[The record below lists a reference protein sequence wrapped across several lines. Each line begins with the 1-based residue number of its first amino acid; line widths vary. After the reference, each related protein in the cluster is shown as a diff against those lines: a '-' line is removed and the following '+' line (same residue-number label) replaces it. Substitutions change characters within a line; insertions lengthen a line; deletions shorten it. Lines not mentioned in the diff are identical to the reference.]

1 MPRKVRALLFS
12 LLVVTLAACSLIEG
26 GEQEATA
33 PPDSPT
39 STSEAE
45 EAEEPETRQADVES
59 IEVLILESFPV
70 QVNVIASGTLP
81 DACTT
86 LNEPAPRQE
95 GNTFVVNLT
104 ATRLPEEVCS
114 QAIVPFDKVIQLDV
128 EGLSAGTYTVS
139 VNGVTGTFTL
149 ETDNVVQVDEGEPT
163 PTAVAPDADTGGVE
177 GTVWHDLCSVSGGE
191 GDEPLVP
198 SDGCVALEQGVY
210 QANGILESDEPGIAG
225 IVVNLGEGACPASGL
240 GSATTGDAGDY
251 AFADLEPGTYCISV
265 DALGDNNSSVLVPG
279 DWTAPDAG
287 ADGVV
292 SAEVAVGGGDVASDV
307 NFGWDYQNLP
317 EPGEEGAAEG
327 ETEGEDECTDAAE
340 FVADVTVQDNEVL
353 PPGFVFTKTWR
364 LANNGTCTWT
374 SDYDLVF
381 AGGDR
386 MGGPQAQPLPRPVP
400 PNQAINLSVQMVAP
414 QINGTYRGD
423 WQLRNADGELFGIPN
438 EVTFWVQIVVSA
450 AIPEEGSTIAG
461 LVWSDLCEVTDETPS
476 AGCVDDGEGGFI
488 ANGILDGGEPRIAG
502 VSVALAEG
510 ACPATSVAATATT
523 GEDGRYTFTA
533 LEPGTYCVFINPE
546 GGNNV
551 GVLADGTWTSP
562 DVSAETVSLTV
573 EVAANDTASE
583 INFGWDVAAE

>member
-1 MPRKVRALLFS
+1 MPKEVRALLFS
-12 LLVVTLAACSLIEG
+12 LLVVTLAACSLTRG

-33 PPDSPT
+33 PSDTPT
-39 STSEAE
+39 STPEAE

-59 IEVLILESFPV
+59 IEVLVLESFPV

-86 LNEPAPRQE
+86 LNEPAPRLE

-114 QAIVPFDKVIQLDV
+114 QAVVPFDKVIQLDA

-149 ETDNVVQVDEGEPT
+149 ETDNVVGGEGEPT
-163 PTAVAPDADTGGVE
+163 PTAVAPDADTGGIE

-210 QANGILESDEPGIAG
+210 QANGILEADEPGIAG
-225 IVVNLGEGACPASGL
+225 IVVNLGEGACPADGL
-240 GSATTGDAGDY
+240 DSATTGDDGDY
-251 AFADLEPGTYCISV
+251 AFADLEPGTYCVSI
-265 DALGDNNSSVLVPG
+265 DALDDNNSSILVPG
-279 DWTAPDAG
+279 EWTVPEAG
-287 ADGVV
+287 AEGAVG
-292 SAEVAVGGGDVASDV
+292 AEVAVTAGDVASDV
-307 NFGWDYQNLP
+307 NFGWDYENLP
-317 EPGEEGAAEG
+317 EPGEEGA
-327 ETEGEDECTDAAE
+327 TEGEATAEGDDCIDAAE

-364 LANNGTCTWT
+364 LANSGTCTWT

-386 MGGPQAQPLPRPVP
+386 MGAPQAQPLPRPVA

-423 WQLRNADGELFGIPN
+423 WQLRNADGELFGIPD
-438 EVTFWVQIVVSA
+438 EITFWVQIVVSA
-450 AIPEEGSTIAG
+450 AVPEEGSTIAG
-461 LVWSDLCEVTDETPS
+461 LVWSDVCEVTDETPS
-476 AGCVDDGEGGFI
+476 AGCVDDGEGGFL
-488 ANGILDGGEPRIAG
+488 ANGTLDGGEPRIGG
-502 VSVALAEG
+502 VNVALAEG
-510 ACPATSVAATATT
+510 ACPATAVTSTT
-523 GEDGRYTFTA
+523 STDEAGRYSFTG

-546 GGNNV
+546 GGNNA
-551 GVLADGTWTSP
+551 GVLGDGTWTYP
-562 DVSAETVSLTV
+562 DVTEETVSLTV
-573 EVAANDTASE
+573 EVVANDTASD

>member
-1 MPRKVRALLFS
+1 MPEKVRALLFS
-12 LLVVTLAACSLIEG
+12 LLVVTLAACSLMEG

-33 PPDSPT
+33 PPDAPT
-39 STSEAE
+39 SAP
-45 EAEEPETRQADVES
+45 EAEEPGEEPEVREATVES
-59 IEVLILESFPV
+59 IEVLVLESFPV

-86 LNEPAPRQE
+86 LNEPTPRLE

-114 QAIVPFDKVIQLDV
+114 QAIVPFDKVISLDV
-128 EGLSAGTYTVS
+128 DGLSAGTYTVS

-149 ETDNVVQVDEGEPT
+149 DADNVASGEEGPT
-163 PTAVAPDADTGGVE
+163 PTAIAPDADTGGIE
-177 GTVWHDLCSVSGGE
+177 GTVWHDLCAVSGGD

-198 SDGCVALEQGVY
+198 SDGCVALEQSAY
-210 QANGILESDEPGIAG
+210 QANGILEADEPGIAG

-240 GSATTGDAGDY
+240 GSATTDDAGDY
-251 AFADLEPGTYCISV
+251 AFADLEPGTYCVSI
-265 DALGDNNSSVLVPG
+265 DALADDNASVLVPG
-279 DWTAPDAG
+279 VWTAPE
-287 ADGVV
+287 
-292 SAEVAVGGGDVASDV
+292 AEEEGTANTEVTVAAGDVAADV
-307 NFGWDYQNLP
+307 NFGWDYESLP
-317 EPGEEGAAEG
+317 EPDGDGEATA
-327 ETEGEDECTDAAE
+327 EGEDECTDGAE

-364 LANNGTCTWT
+364 LTNSGTCTWT

-381 AGGDR
+381 VEGDR
-386 MGGPQAQPLPRPVP
+386 MGAPQSQPMPRPVA

-423 WQLRNADGELFGIPN
+423 WQLRNDEGELFGIPG

-461 LVWSDLCEVTDETPS
+461 LVWSDLCQVTDETPS
-476 AGCVDDGEGGFI
+476 AGCVEDGEGGYV
-488 ANGILDGGEPRIAG
+488 ANGTLDGGEPRIAD

-510 ACPATSVAATATT
+510 ACPATAVASTATT
-523 GEDGRYTFTA
+523 GEDGRYSFTG

-546 GGNNV
+546 GGDNA
-551 GVLADGTWTSP
+551 GVLNDGTWTSP
-562 DVSAETVSLTV
+562 DLTAETVSLTV
-573 EVAANDTASE
+573 EVVANDTASD
-583 INFGWDVAAE
+583 INFGWDYEAE

>member
-1 MPRKVRALLFS
+1 MPKKVRALLLS

-33 PPDSPT
+33 PPDAAA
-39 STSEAE
+39 STP

-59 IEVLILESFPV
+59 IEVLVLESFPV

-86 LNEPAPRQE
+86 LNDPAPRLE
-95 GNTFVVNLT
+95 GNTFVINLT

-114 QAIVPFDKVIQLDV
+114 QAIVPFDKVMQLDV

-139 VNGVTGTFTL
+139 VNGVTDTFTL
-149 ETDNVVQVDEGEPT
+149 EADNVAGGEEEPT
-163 PTAVAPDADTGGVE
+163 PTAVAPDADTGGIE

-210 QANGILESDEPGIAG
+210 QANGVLEADEPGIVG
-225 IVVNLGEGACPASGL
+225 IVVNLGEGACPSSGL
-240 GSATTGDAGDY
+240 DSATTGETGEY
-251 AFADLEPGTYCISV
+251 AFADLTPGTYCVSV
-265 DALGDNNSSVLVPG
+265 DALGDNNSSILVPG

-287 ADGVV
+287 EDGVV
-292 SAEVAVGGGDVASDV
+292 SAEVTVAAGDVAGDV
-307 NFGWDYQNLP
+307 NFGWDYQFLP
-317 EPGEEGAAEG
+317 EPDGEGATDGEAVAEG
-327 ETEGEDECTDAAE
+327 EDGCTDAAE

-364 LANNGTCTWT
+364 LTNNGTCTWT
-374 SDYDLVF
+374 SNYDLVF

-386 MGGPQAQPLPRPVP
+386 MGAPQAQPLPRPVA
-400 PNQAINLSVQMVAP
+400 PNQAIDLSIQMVAP

-423 WQLRNADGELFGIPN
+423 WQLRNAEGELFGIPG

-461 LVWSDLCEVTDETPS
+461 LVWSDVCEVTDQTPS
-476 AGCVDDGEGGFI
+476 AGCVGDAESGFLADGT
-488 ANGILDGGEPRIAG
+488 LDGGEPRIAG

-510 ACPATSVAATATT
+510 ACPATAVTSTART
-523 GEDGRYTFTA
+523 GEDGRYSFTA
-533 LEPGTYCVFINPE
+533 LEPGAYCIFINPQ
-546 GGNNV
+546 GGNNAA
-551 GVLADGTWTSP
+551 VLGDGTWTYP
-562 DVSAETVSLTV
+562 DVTEETVSLTV
-573 EVAANDTASE
+573 EVVANDTASD
-583 INFGWDVAAE
+583 INFGWDFAAE